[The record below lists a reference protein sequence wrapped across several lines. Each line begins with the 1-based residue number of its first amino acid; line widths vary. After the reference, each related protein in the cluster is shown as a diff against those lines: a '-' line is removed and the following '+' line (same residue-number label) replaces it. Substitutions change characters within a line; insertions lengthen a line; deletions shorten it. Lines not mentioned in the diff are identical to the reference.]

1 MQITHSKHYQQIQP
15 EERVTLIRARVDAAR
30 PRTRSQAGAG
40 QKNLWQIFKFLLLGR
55 FIDLQ
60 LRSAQQSDFNA
71 NSARLRGLDFG
82 KSFERINRVGHDI
95 QP

>member
-40 QKNLWQIFKFLLLGR
+40 QKNL
-55 FIDLQ
+55 
-60 LRSAQQSDFNA
+60 
-71 NSARLRGLDFG
+71 
-82 KSFERINRVGHDI
+82 
-95 QP
+95 